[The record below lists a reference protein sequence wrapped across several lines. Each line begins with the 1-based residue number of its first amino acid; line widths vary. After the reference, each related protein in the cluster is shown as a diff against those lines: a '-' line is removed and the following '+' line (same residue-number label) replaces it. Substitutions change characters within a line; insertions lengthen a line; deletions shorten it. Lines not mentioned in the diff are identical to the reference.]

1 MGAPRRRSK
10 SSGSSVGRMVCL
22 LLGTFPRKYNSL
34 LPSEHL
40 FHIYYPYVRQVFKFA
55 LKSLAFDKH
64 LLFLNAR
71 VSFRTDEYIY
81 EDEDY
86 EYQDRDY
93 RRNEDAGSWLGAN
106 EDGVQKPGSRRR
118 AEDQL
123 FQVNHY

>member
-1 MGAPRRRSK
+1 M
-10 SSGSSVGRMVCL
+10 L
-22 LLGTFPRKYNSL
+22 L
-34 LPSEHL
+34 SEHL

-64 LLFLNAR
+64 RLFLKAP

-106 EDGVQKPGSRRR
+106 EDGVHKPGSRRR

-123 FQVNHY
+123 FQVNH